1 MEPPRKT
8 KRGPY
13 GKRDLE
19 KQVSKH
25 DCAVDLADDDDLD
38 IEESDLNRHKY
49 IDLNDDEA
57 VTFVESDSLDET
69 KPVYCCVE
77 QSASNVRHGF
87 IFLLFCFCLC
97 FVLFFFSLRDR
108 KHFETSGFIFSVT
121 SRKISAIRVTVIQA
135 NAQLQQRLTLILA
148 NAQLY
153 LRLVTLENSH

>member
-87 IFLLFCFCLC
+87 FFYF
-97 FVLFFFSLRDR
+97 FVFVFDFFSLRDR
-108 KHFETSGFIFSVT
+108 KHFVTSGFIFSVT